1 MRPEDQARRGID
13 GMLEESG
20 WIVQD
25 YSQRDLGASLGV
37 AIREFPLGRDAAD
50 YALFIGRQPVGVV
63 EAKKKGWTLTG
74 VTETVREV
82 SGRAVRKISEFPKKT
97 RLLVRDNG
105 NRNAF
110 CRQA

>member
-1 MRPEDQARRGID
+1 
-13 GMLEESG
+13 MLEESG

-74 VTETVREV
+74 VTEQ
-82 SGRAVRKISEFPKKT
+82 SERYLAGLSEKFPNSPRRPIFSYET
-97 RLLVRDNG
+97 TG
-105 NRNAF
+105 IETAF